1 MCAEPNHACEQ
12 ALCGERIKEEKENCC
27 SHTGSAFRS
36 TGSKKTAKTPRQKN
50 IINGKSEACK
60 IKYVNRKAIAVGKGF
75 TIPKTISDYKRRKI
89 YNFLRL
95 FVKCN
100 LQNRRKFLRIT
111 GVKCR

>member
-27 SHTGSAFRS
+27 SHTGSGFRS

-89 YNFLRL
+89 
-95 FVKCN
+95 
-100 LQNRRKFLRIT
+100 
-111 GVKCR
+111 